1 MVLKSEQAMSDERA
15 LTPREILERQK
26 ARLLEEAA
34 AIDRDMAKL
43 DELAELAAKYNL
55 TVSAS
60 QNVESKSAGQSIASL
75 VDRYRAD
82 ERSPYHNLQYRTRI
96 SYDTLIKRI
105 LKDCGHAKL
114 ADLKRRN
121 VQDLYEDWMAGGKIP
136 MAHSL
141 ATMLRGL
148 INFGASIEDS
158 ECERL
163 SVVMHNMSFTMPKRR
178 SERLTANQANE
189 IRAMAH
195 KIGRPSLALAQA
207 FQFELKLGQREVI
220 GEWVPIT
227 EQGPPGI
234 THDGMQWIRGLRWEE
249 IDQNWI
255 LRHASSTRGKDIIV
269 DLRQKPTV
277 MDELAKREGVRPPT
291 GPVIVSEHN
300 NLPYTGSE
308 FRRQW
313 RKVATAAGVP
323 ANVFNMDSQKRS
335 DARKETGN
343 GFAELAGDDTVSTKA
358 NYAMEGLTPTM
369 RH

>member
-1 MVLKSEQAMSDERA
+1 MSDERA
-15 LTPREILERQK
+15 LTPREVMERKK

-34 AIDRDMAKL
+34 AIENDMAEL
-43 DELAELAAKYNL
+43 DRLAAKYNL
-55 TVSAS
+55 VVSAPQKDEGKPS
-60 QNVESKSAGQSIASL
+60 DQSIASL

-82 ERSPYHNLQYRTRI
+82 ERSPYRKLQYRTRI
-96 SYDTLIKRI
+96 SYDSLIKRI
-105 LKDCGHAKL
+105 IKDCGNAKL
-114 ADLKRRN
+114 ADLKKRN
-121 VQDLYEDWMAGGKIP
+121 FQDLYEDWTAAGKIA

-148 INFGASIEDS
+148 INFGAATLEDS

-163 SVVMHNMSFTMPKRR
+163 AVALHNMEFSMPKRR
-178 SERLTANQANE
+178 TERLTANQANE

-195 KIGRPSLALAQA
+195 KMGRPSLALAQA

-227 EQGPPGI
+227 EQGSPEI
-234 THDGMQWIRGLRWEE
+234 THDGMKWIRGLRWEE

-255 LRHASSTRGKDIIV
+255 LRHASSTGGKDVIV

-277 MDELAKREGVRPPT
+277 MDELAKRGGARPPT

-335 DARKETGN
+335 DARKEAGN
-343 GFAELAGDDTVSTKA
+343 GFAEPAGDDTVSTKA
-358 NYAMEGLTPTM
+358 NYVTEGLAPTM